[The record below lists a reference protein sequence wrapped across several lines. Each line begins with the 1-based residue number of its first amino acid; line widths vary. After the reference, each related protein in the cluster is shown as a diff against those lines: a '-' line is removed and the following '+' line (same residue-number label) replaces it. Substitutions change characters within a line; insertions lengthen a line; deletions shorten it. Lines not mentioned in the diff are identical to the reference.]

1 MTRFTEDLVAA
12 GKAATSL
19 ATITVAVNRRCR
31 DDAPRH
37 SRRRTIMS
45 GRSTIAVVGGT
56 GAEGGGIA
64 LRLAKG
70 GHRVLIGSRDAAKA
84 KTAATELAA
93 LAGTAIE
100 GDGNR
105 AVASAAEIVILTVP
119 YAAQRPTV
127 EEIRDILTGKILVD
141 ATAPLVPP
149 RVNRVQ
155 LPEGGSAVAAIQ
167 ALLGEPVRVVS
178 AFQNVSAEKLRHL
191 DQPVDC
197 DVLVCADDAP
207 ARQTVIDLIA
217 TMGLRGI
224 DGGPI
229 GNSAAAEAL
238 TSLLIWINRK
248 YKVPG
253 AGIRITGIEG

>member
-1 MTRFTEDLVAA
+1 MA
-12 GKAATSL
+12 GRAGASL
-19 ATITVAVNRRCR
+19 ATFPVAVNRRCR
-31 DDAPRH
+31 DDA
-37 SRRRTIMS
+37 RRNSLRENGMS
-45 GRSTIAVVGGT
+45 GRSTIAIIGGT

-64 LRLAKG
+64 LRLAKA
-70 GHRVLIGSRDAAKA
+70 GHRVLIGSRDGTKASVAA
-84 KTAATELAA
+84 
-93 LAGTAIE
+93 AGLSAVVGVEIA

-105 AVASAAEIVILTVP
+105 AVATAAEIVFLTVP

-127 EEIRDILTGKILVD
+127 EEIRDVLAGKILVD

-167 ALLGEPVRVVS
+167 GLLGEHVRVVS

-191 DQPVDC
+191 DQPLDC

-217 TMGLRGI
+217 AMGMRGI

-229 GNSAAAEAL
+229 CNSAAAEAL
-238 TSLLIWINRK
+238 TSLLIWVNRK

-253 AGIRITGIEG
+253 AGIRITGLQT

>member
-1 MTRFTEDLVAA
+1 
-12 GKAATSL
+12 
-19 ATITVAVNRRCR
+19 
-31 DDAPRH
+31 
-37 SRRRTIMS
+37 MS
-45 GRSTIAVVGGT
+45 GRSTIAIIGGT

-64 LRLAKG
+64 LRLAKA

-84 KTAATELAA
+84 KAAAVELAG
-93 LAGTAIE
+93 LADVEIA
-100 GDGNR
+100 GDGNH
-105 AVASAAEIVILTVP
+105 AVAAAAEIVILTVP
-119 YAAQRPTV
+119 YAAQRPTI
-127 EEIRDILTGKILVD
+127 EEIRDTLAGKILVD

-149 RVNRVQ
+149 RVNRAQ

-167 ALLGEPVRVVS
+167 GLLGEQVRVVS

-207 ARQTVIDLIA
+207 ARQAVIDLIA
-217 TMGLRGI
+217 TMGMRGI

-229 GNSAAAEAL
+229 CNSAAAEAL
-238 TSLLIWINRK
+238 TSLLIWVNRK

-253 AGIRITGIEG
+253 AGIRVTGIAG

>member
-1 MTRFTEDLVAA
+1 MAE
-12 GKAATSL
+12 
-19 ATITVAVNRRCR
+19 
-31 DDAPRH
+31 
-37 SRRRTIMS
+37 
-45 GRSTIAVVGGT
+45 RSTIAIIGGT

-64 LRLAKG
+64 LRLAKA

-84 KTAATELAA
+84 KSAAAELSAQA
-93 LAGTAIE
+93 DAEIA

-127 EEIRDILTGKILVD
+127 DDIRDILAGKILVD

-167 ALLGEPVRVVS
+167 ALLGEGVRVVS
-178 AFQNVSAEKLRHL
+178 AFQNVSVEKLRHL
-191 DQPVDC
+191 DHPVDC

-217 TMGLRGI
+217 TMGMRGI
-224 DGGPI
+224 DGGAI
-229 GNSAAAEAL
+229 CNSAAAEAL
-238 TSLLIWINRK
+238 TSLLIWVNRK

-253 AGIRITGIEG
+253 AGIRITGIEP

>member
-1 MTRFTEDLVAA
+1 MAA
-12 GKAATSL
+12 GKAAPSL
-19 ATITVAVNRRCR
+19 ATIPVAVNRRCR
-31 DDAPRH
+31 DDPQRNW
-37 SRRRTIMS
+37 RDIRGGKTIMS
-45 GRSTIAVVGGT
+45 GRSTIAIIGGT

-64 LRLAKG
+64 LRLARA

-84 KTAATELAA
+84 KAAAEELAA
-93 LAGTAIE
+93 LAGVE
-100 GDGNR
+100 MSGDGNR
-105 AVASAAEIVILTVP
+105 AVAAAAEIVVLTVP

-127 EEIRDILTGKILVD
+127 DDISDILAGKILVD

-167 ALLGEPVRVVS
+167 TLLGEQTRVVS

-207 ARQTVIDLIA
+207 ARQAVIDLIA
-217 TMGLRGI
+217 TMGMRGI

-229 GNSAAAEAL
+229 CNSAAAEAL
-238 TSLLIWINRK
+238 TSLLIWVNRK

-253 AGIRITGIEG
+253 AGIRITGVEA

>member
-1 MTRFTEDLVAA
+1 M
-12 GKAATSL
+12 
-19 ATITVAVNRRCR
+19 
-31 DDAPRH
+31 P
-37 SRRRTIMS
+37 
-45 GRSTIAVVGGT
+45 GRSAIAIIGGT

-64 LRLAKG
+64 LRLAKA
-70 GHRVLIGSRDAAKA
+70 GHQVLIGSRDAAKA
-84 KTAATELAA
+84 KTAAAELGA
-93 LAGTAIE
+93 LAGVAIE

-105 AVASAAEIVILTVP
+105 AVAAAAEVVILTVP
-119 YAAQRPTV
+119 YAAQRSTV
-127 EEIRDILTGKILVD
+127 EEIRDILAGKILVD

-167 ALLGEPVRVVS
+167 ARLGDSVRVVS

-191 DQPVDC
+191 DRPVDC

-207 ARQTVIDLIA
+207 ARQAVIDLIA
-217 TMGLRGI
+217 TMGMRGI

-229 GNSAAAEAL
+229 CNSAAAEAL

-248 YKVPG
+248 YKVPS
-253 AGIRITGIEG
+253 AGIRITGIAG

>member
-1 MTRFTEDLVAA
+1 
-12 GKAATSL
+12 
-19 ATITVAVNRRCR
+19 
-31 DDAPRH
+31 
-37 SRRRTIMS
+37 MS
-45 GRSTIAVVGGT
+45 ARSTIAVIGGT

-64 LRLAKG
+64 LRLAKA
-70 GHRVLIGSRDAAKA
+70 GHRVLIGSRDALKAKA
-84 KTAATELAA
+84 AAATLTRA
-93 LAGTAIE
+93 LGSAEIG

-105 AVASAAEIVILTVP
+105 AAAEAAEIVILTVP
-119 YAAQRPTV
+119 YAAQRPTL
-127 EEIRDILTGKILVD
+127 EEIRAVLPGKILVD

-167 ALLGEPVRVVS
+167 TLLGEPVRVVS
-178 AFQNVSAEKLRHL
+178 AFQNVSAEKLRQL
-191 DQPVDC
+191 DHPVDC

-217 TMGLRGI
+217 TMGMRGI

-229 GNSAAAEAL
+229 CNSAAAEAL

-248 YKVPG
+248 YKVLG
-253 AGIRITGIEG
+253 AGIRITGIAE

>member
-1 MTRFTEDLVAA
+1 
-12 GKAATSL
+12 
-19 ATITVAVNRRCR
+19 
-31 DDAPRH
+31 
-37 SRRRTIMS
+37 MS
-45 GRSTIAVVGGT
+45 GRSTIAIIGGT

-64 LRLAKG
+64 LRLAKA

-84 KTAATELAA
+84 KAAAAELTTQ
-93 LAGTAIE
+93 AGTTIE

-105 AVASAAEIVILTVP
+105 AAAAVAEIAILAVP

-127 EEIRDILTGKILVD
+127 EEIRDVLAGKILVD
-141 ATAPLVPP
+141 ATAPLMPP

-167 ALLGEPVRVVS
+167 ALLGEQVRVVS

-191 DQPVDC
+191 GQPVDC

-207 ARQTVIDLIA
+207 ARQAVIDLIG
-217 TMGLRGI
+217 TMGMRGI

-229 GNSAAAEAL
+229 CNSAAAEAL
-238 TSLLIWINRK
+238 TSLLIWVNRK

-253 AGIRITGIEG
+253 AGIRITGIEM

>member
-1 MTRFTEDLVAA
+1 
-12 GKAATSL
+12 
-19 ATITVAVNRRCR
+19 
-31 DDAPRH
+31 
-37 SRRRTIMS
+37 MS
-45 GRSTIAVVGGT
+45 GRSTIAIIGGT

-64 LRLAKG
+64 LRLAKA

-84 KTAATELAA
+84 KTAAAELAT
-93 LAGTAIE
+93 LAGGEIA
-100 GDGNR
+100 GDSNR

-127 EEIRDILTGKILVD
+127 EEIRDILVGKILVD

-155 LPEGGSAVAAIQ
+155 LPAGGSAVAAIQ
-167 ALLGEPVRVVS
+167 ASLGEQTRVVS

-191 DQPVDC
+191 GRPVDC

-207 ARQTVIDLIA
+207 ARQAVIDLIA
-217 TMGLRGI
+217 TMGMRGI
-224 DGGPI
+224 DAGPI
-229 GNSAAAEAL
+229 ANSAAAEAL

-248 YKVPG
+248 YKVPS
-253 AGIRITGIEG
+253 AGIRITGIAE